1 MRHAEELLRPVPA
14 HVIREAVV
22 DVLAEAGLADDV
34 TGRSLMIRLISQTL
48 DVELAIPQHATGRS
62 QLIEVVSAC
71 SRYEGGMLA
80 LAYVVGF
87 MRPGSPEC
95 ERIHQLVQRPRVLD
109 LLPPAEQDRL
119 REWLAGVVFPGLSAL
134 MRRAGGPGMP
144 RPPEVPNAWEAFFY
158 LADFNA
164 GSDGVPPAFAFLELV
179 AHRIG
184 GRLSGRL
191 TEWNDFQARRLR
203 IESALLARRAAA
215 AQEQPENAR
224 LHLMIVVEHDAIDAG
239 RYLVSHWCQED
250 PGEWP
255 PPCGGSEL
263 VFAADLERHVDRLVV
278 GAERL
283 WSEHRGTVALEFV
296 LPRALLNLPVHR
308 WHREYDSGAPRPLSV
323 DYVIVVRSLERM
335 NSRHWHR
342 LWHMHWDAL
351 MADPAGA
358 RVFFEN
364 GDDSSDLDLVLSEP
378 EWALVVLDAAPSP
391 EPRTGADSLTA
402 ALRSGV
408 PAVLWHPRVASETL
422 RELVAEFTAGEG
434 IGDLAMR
441 VKDARRPTRQDSG
454 PSFENVMRDLVVL
467 WDDPSRLVH
476 FDRQAGHSRRREEI
490 VDEREQAS

>member
-1 MRHAEELLRPVPA
+1 VVLRQVPA

-34 TGRSLMIRLISQTL
+34 TGRSLMIRLISQAL
-48 DVELAIPQHATGRS
+48 DVELAIPQHSTGRS
-62 QLIEVVSAC
+62 QLIEVVTAC

-95 ERIHQLVQRPRVLD
+95 ERIRQLVQRPRVLD

-119 REWLAGVVFPGLSAL
+119 REWLGGVVFPGLSAL

-144 RPPEVPNAWEAFFY
+144 RSSGVHNAWEAFSY

-164 GSDGVPPAFAFLELV
+164 GPDGIPPAFAFLELV

-184 GRLSGRL
+184 GQMRGRL
-191 TEWNDFQARRLR
+191 IEWNDFQARRLR
-203 IESALLARRAAA
+203 LEPALLARRAAA
-215 AQEQPENAR
+215 AQEQPERSR
-224 LHLMIVVEHDAIDAG
+224 LHLMIVVEHDAIDAD

-250 PGEWP
+250 PAEWP

-263 VFAADLERHVDRLVV
+263 VFAVDLERCVDRLVV
-278 GAERL
+278 EAEGL

-308 WHREYDSGAPRPLSV
+308 WHREYDSGTPRPLAV

-342 LWHMHWDAL
+342 VWHMHWDAL
-351 MADPAGA
+351 MADPSAT
-358 RVFFEN
+358 RVYFEN

-378 EWALVVLDAAPSP
+378 EWGLVVLAAAPSP
-391 EPRTGADSLTA
+391 EPPTGADSLTA
-402 ALRSGV
+402 ALRSGI
-408 PAVLWHPRVASETL
+408 PAVLWHPCAEPDTL
-422 RELVAEFTAGEG
+422 RELVAKFTEGEG
-434 IGDLAMR
+434 IGDLPMR
-441 VKDARRPTRQDSG
+441 AKDARRPAQQDPVS
-454 PSFENVMRDLVVL
+454 SFEDVMRDLVIL
-467 WDDPSRLVH
+467 WDDPSRLVA
-476 FDRQAGHSRRREEI
+476 FDRPMGHPQRREEI
-490 VDEREQAS
+490 VDDREQAS